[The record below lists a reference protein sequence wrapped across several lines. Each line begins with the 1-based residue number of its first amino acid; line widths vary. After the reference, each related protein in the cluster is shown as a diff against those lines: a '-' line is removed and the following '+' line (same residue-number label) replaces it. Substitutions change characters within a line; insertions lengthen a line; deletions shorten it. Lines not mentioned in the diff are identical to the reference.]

1 MNQQSLTIRAYEEP
15 GRYVLTLGGELD
27 IAGVPAF
34 EAAATRLCQLGRGE
48 LLVDISDVAFID
60 STGVRAI
67 LSIKAACQRHTCEF
81 SMTHAGD
88 HADRVFELTKLL
100 DHLPFRARRP
110 ERFRREIDL
119 WPDAAGPA
127 PENPS

>member
-1 MNQQSLTIRAYEEP
+1 MKQQSLTIRAYEEP

-34 EAAATRLCQLGRGE
+34 EAAATRLSQLGRGE

-67 LSIKAACQRHTCEF
+67 LSIKAACQRHACEF

-88 HADRVFELTKLL
+88 HGDRVFELTKLL

-119 WPDAAGPA
+119 WPDAAGPR
-127 PENPS
+127 P